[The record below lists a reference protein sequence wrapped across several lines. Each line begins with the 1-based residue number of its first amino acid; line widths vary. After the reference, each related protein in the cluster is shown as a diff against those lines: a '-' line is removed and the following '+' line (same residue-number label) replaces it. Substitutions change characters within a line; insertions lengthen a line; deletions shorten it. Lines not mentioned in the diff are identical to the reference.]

1 MKTIALIIMV
11 AILCEALV
19 EYAKTI
25 MKMVEDKDY
34 KTAIT
39 QFVTIILGIGLAYA
53 FKLQLFNGAM
63 IEFYEGLSIN
73 PILDMV
79 LTGIL
84 FSRGSNYFSD
94 FVSKLQGKDKQQTIV
109 SVIDPTQNDIGND
122 FDDIFYDDVDPA
134 TEQEND
140 AIDEQ
145 AIDYTEAESMDDDE
159 TGRG

>member
-11 AILCEALV
+11 ATLCEALV

-25 MKMVEDKDY
+25 MKMAENKEY

-39 QFVTIILGIGLAYA
+39 QAITIVLGVGLAFA
-53 FKLQLFNGAM
+53 FNLQLFNNAM
-63 IEFYEGLSIN
+63 VEFYEGLHIN
-73 PILDMV
+73 PILDMI

-94 FVSKLQGKDKQQTIV
+94 FVSRLTKKNNDFSIGSGVDESPDELVNDVVPVTKEM
-109 SVIDPTQNDIGND
+109 NDI
-122 FDDIFYDDVDPA
+122 
-134 TEQEND
+134 E
-140 AIDEQ
+140 DEMD
-145 AIDYTEAESMDDDE
+145 IDYNEAENLEDNE